1 MLQTRSGGQAIGI
14 STRTHLFGR
23 AWGADMS
30 APIQLVILRGISV
43 HQALRR
49 LLLQGALRVAL
60 VVATTAGVVGFLS
73 LVARASQL
81 PGQTRADAK
90 SPSGACMPSHCRA
103 KSETVL
109 RNEKR

>member
-1 MLQTRSGGQAIGI
+1 M
-14 STRTHLFGR
+14 
-23 AWGADMS
+23 
-30 APIQLVILRGISV
+30 

-60 VVATTAGVVGFLS
+60 VAATTAGVAGFLS
-73 LVARASQL
+73 LIARASQL
-81 PGQTRADAK
+81 PGQTLADAK
-90 SPSGACMPSHCRA
+90 PPSRACMPSQCRA